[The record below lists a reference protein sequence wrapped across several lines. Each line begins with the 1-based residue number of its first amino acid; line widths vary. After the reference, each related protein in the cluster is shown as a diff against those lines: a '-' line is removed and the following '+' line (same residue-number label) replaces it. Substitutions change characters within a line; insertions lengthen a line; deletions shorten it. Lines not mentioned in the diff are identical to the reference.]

1 MQLNTDQSSTEV
13 PISKSQTHE
22 NFGKFSVKDGIQVR
36 MCPKS
41 SQHLQGQVLHYRAGS
56 KNIGTPTA

>member
-1 MQLNTDQSSTEV
+1 MQSNTDQSSTEV

-36 MCPKS
+36 LCPKS
-41 SQHLQGQVLHYRAGS
+41 SQNLPALSPGDE
-56 KNIGTPTA
+56 NIGIPQPTA